1 MSLRTQS
8 GLCPVIFVIKLRSNV
23 IAMTIFQIV
32 FYTTSAGPSSA
43 GLSDPETEPIPRKVY
58 MYPSLN
64 S

>member
-1 MSLRTQS
+1 MSLRS
-8 GLCPVIFVIKLRSNV
+8 HFCLCPVISVIKLHSNV

-32 FYTTSAGPSSA
+32 SYTASAGPSST

-64 S
+64 